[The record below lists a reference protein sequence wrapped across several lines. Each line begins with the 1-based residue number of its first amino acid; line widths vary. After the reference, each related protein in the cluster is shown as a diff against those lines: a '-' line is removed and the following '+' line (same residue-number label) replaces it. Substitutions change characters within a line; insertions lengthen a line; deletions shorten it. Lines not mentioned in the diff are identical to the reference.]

1 MGVLP
6 FFRELDTGLLLM
18 PFKIALLLA
27 LWAPMNL
34 TVRDRHQ
41 LCFTWMVARAGL
53 MDARMFQSAPT
64 QPGLAQPA
72 LFLAQNAGLSGSLN
86 LECTSI

>member
-1 MGVLP
+1 
-6 FFRELDTGLLLM
+6 M

-34 TVRDRHQ
+34 TVRDGTQ

-53 MDARMFQSAPT
+53 GREEVSKCSHPPWTGTTGFVFGP
-64 QPGLAQPA
+64 
-72 LFLAQNAGLSGSLN
+72 
-86 LECTSI
+86 ECWAVRIV